1 MCKGCI
7 CMSCKAWESCPY
19 FARCEAVEITEC
31 EQKHDCRWYCAEST
45 KNNKEGEIIYEMV

>member
-1 MCKGCI
+1 
-7 CMSCKAWESCPY
+7 MSCKAWESCPY